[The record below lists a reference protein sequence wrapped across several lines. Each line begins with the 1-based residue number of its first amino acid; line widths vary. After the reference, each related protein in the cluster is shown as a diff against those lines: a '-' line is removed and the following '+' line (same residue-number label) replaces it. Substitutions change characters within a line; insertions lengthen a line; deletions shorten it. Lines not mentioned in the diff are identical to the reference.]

1 MRPAETAGDET
12 VLALALE
19 RPADERETY
28 LAAACAG
35 HPDRHGRLASL
46 LPYAQPDSE
55 NGEAMGAAAAL
66 PTAIGGYPIVRRLGQ
81 GSMGIVYEA
90 IGANGPVALKLL
102 SPDRLHPDLLR
113 RFAAECQILGRLRHP
128 GIPRILE
135 AGLHPARDEAGAA
148 GSRPFLV
155 MELVHGE
162 RLDAYA
168 RRPDVDLIDLL
179 RLFAG
184 ICDAVHHAHQQGVL
198 HRDLKPSNILA
209 ANGRAKVLDFGI
221 ARSGAAPGSTTGSST
236 TGGTTRWTATGQ
248 VLGTLAYMS
257 PEQLRGRPD
266 LDTRSD
272 VYSLGVML
280 YELST
285 GGSPAEI
292 HDLTFGEAVRR
303 FERSENTPSGLAMS
317 RELRHRLARVIG
329 RAVERD
335 RDHRFRSARELGTA
349 LRRLAAGER
358 SGSSPARRRGVALSA
373 CGLMT
378 ILLALARREKKI
390 FNEGF
395 RP

>member
-1 MRPAETAGDET
+1 MRPADPAGDET
-12 VLALALE
+12 MLALALE
-19 RPADERETY
+19 CPAGERAAF

-35 HPDRHGRLASL
+35 RPSLHGRLAAL
-46 LPYAQPDSE
+46 LPYAQPD
-55 NGEAMGAAAAL
+55 GESGPAPDASAAL
-66 PTAIGGYPIVRRLGQ
+66 PAAIGGFPIVRRLGQ

-90 IGANGPVALKLL
+90 IGAGGPVALKLL
-102 SPDRLHPDLLR
+102 APGRLRPDLLR
-113 RFAAECQILGRLRHP
+113 RFAGECQVLGRLRHP
-128 GIPRILE
+128 GIPRLLE
-135 AGLHPARDEAGAA
+135 AGLHPTRDEEGAA

-162 RLDAYA
+162 RLDTYA
-168 RRPDVDLIDLL
+168 RRPDVGPADLL

-221 ARSGAAPGSTTGSST
+221 ARSAAGAP
-236 TGGTTRWTATGQ
+236 TGGASRWTATGQ

-266 LDTRSD
+266 LDARTD

-280 YELST
+280 YELAT
-285 GGSPAEI
+285 GGPPSEV
-292 HDLTFGEAVRR
+292 HDLTRDEVVRRCERR
-303 FERSENTPSGLAMS
+303 FEDIGGEMS
-317 RELRHRLARVIG
+317 RDLRHRLARIVG

-335 RDHRFRSARELGTA
+335 RDRRFRSAAELASA
-349 LRRLAAGER
+349 LRRLPRRER
-358 SGSSPARRRGVALSA
+358 SGGAPARRLGVALSA
-373 CGLMT
+373 CGLIS
-378 ILLALARREKKI
+378 ILLALAWTRTKD
-390 FNEGF
+390 FSEGF